1 MVRDAMVWFVW
12 YEFIRFIYDP
22 GAGCTLSLG
31 FMCQVSDASNWARRR
46 FRAWSCS
53 GSKREEARQTKHDKT
68 TRLCQQLV
76 TSFRTS
82 ILLVQRWLEMSCGHP
97 KVFLAIFVWHNF
109 GKDFQQADA
118 IRSQLQ
124 DIRPFG
130 WVFSTSKSILSI
142 LSILSISILLCILCA
157 FHGTFLPGPW
167 SWTLG
172 QGETVEMSGKRRAEQ
187 FFLWRKRSTGWIA
200 RWENNRKHGEN
211 MENSI
216 SSKTP
221 SFCRRC
227 EFCLC
232 RSIRSVQVPA
242 EGPNLRGQVLA

>member
-53 GSKREEARQTKHDKT
+53 GSTREEARQTKHDKT

-157 FHGTFLPGPW
+157 FYVHSMVHSCQDLGVELLDKEKLWKCPGNA
-167 SWTLG
+167 G
-172 QGETVEMSGKRRAEQ
+172 QSSFFCEGKEALDELRDE
-187 FFLWRKRSTGWIA
+187 KII
-200 RWENNRKHGEN
+200 EN
-211 MENSI
+211 ME
-216 SSKTP
+216 KTW
-221 SFCRRC
+221 R
-227 EFCLC
+227 
-232 RSIRSVQVPA
+232 IR
-242 EGPNLRGQVLA
+242 